1 MHPDVLAAF
10 AEIEARVLATDKF
23 RGTLTTTW
31 ERTVEFFDKG
41 FQWLIVMQ
49 DGSALVKAAN
59 EMTARLKTLNAGR

>member
-1 MHPDVLAAF
+1 M
-10 AEIEARVLATDKF
+10 LATDKF
-23 RGTLTTTW
+23 LGTLTTTW